1 MNVID
6 EAIVEE
12 VRRRLDQV
20 EASEGV
26 RILLAVESGSRAWGF
41 PSRDS
46 DYDVRFVY
54 IHPPEWYLSVDTEFR
69 RDVIE
74 RPLLDEIDL
83 SGWEIRKALLLF
95 AKSNPPLLEWLASP
109 LVYRDTQT
117 LAPRLRDLLPTYYA
131 PNASL
136 YHYLHMA
143 QGNSREYLQ
152 GDVVWLKKYF
162 YVLRP
167 LLAIRWIEQGRGP
180 VPMLFTD
187 VLAAIAEYPALVAAI
202 EALRGRKMAAEEL
215 DRGPAIPVIS
225 DFIKA
230 ELARL
235 EEFHAERKVQYPG
248 FGPLNTLFR
257 SVLSQTFDRT
267 ALLTPR
273 LSPPPKS

>member
-1 MNVID
+1 MID
-6 EAIVEE
+6 EVIVEE

-20 EASEGV
+20 ETSEGV

-41 PSRDS
+41 PSKDS

-54 IHPPEWYLSVDTEFR
+54 IHPPEWYLSVDAELR

-74 RPLLDEIDL
+74 RPILDEIDL

-109 LVYRDTQT
+109 LIYSDTQT
-117 LAPRLRDLLPTYYA
+117 FAPRLRDLLPTYYA

-143 QGNSREYLQ
+143 QGNFKDYLR
-152 GDVVWLKKYF
+152 GDVVWVKKYF

-167 LLAIRWIEQGRGP
+167 LLAVRWIEQARGP

-187 VLAAIAEYPALVAAI
+187 VLVTIADKPELVAEI
-202 EALRGRKMAAEEL
+202 ETLRKREDGRRGARPRPGDPGHHRLRRVGACATRATSPGEES
-215 DRGPAIPVIS
+215 PVS
-225 DFIKA
+225 
-230 ELARL
+230 
-235 EEFHAERKVQYPG
+235 G
-248 FGPLNTLFR
+248 F
-257 SVLSQTFDRT
+257 RT
-267 ALLTPR
+267 AQHALPHGSIR
-273 LSPPPKS
+273 DV

>member
-54 IHPPEWYLSVDTEFR
+54 IHPPEWYLSVDAEFR

-74 RPLLDEIDL
+74 RPILDEIDL

-109 LVYRDTQT
+109 LVYKD
-117 LAPRLRDLLPTYYA
+117 
-131 PNASL
+131 S
-136 YHYLHMA
+136 
-143 QGNSREYLQ
+143 
-152 GDVVWLKKYF
+152 
-162 YVLRP
+162 
-167 LLAIRWIEQGRGP
+167 
-180 VPMLFTD
+180 
-187 VLAAIAEYPALVAAI
+187 
-202 EALRGRKMAAEEL
+202 
-215 DRGPAIPVIS
+215 
-225 DFIKA
+225 
-230 ELARL
+230 
-235 EEFHAERKVQYPG
+235 
-248 FGPLNTLFR
+248 
-257 SVLSQTFDRT
+257 
-267 ALLTPR
+267 
-273 LSPPPKS
+273 

>member
-1 MNVID
+1 MHGLID

-12 VRRRLDQV
+12 VRRRLDLV
-20 EASEGV
+20 ESSEGV

-54 IHPPEWYLSVDTEFR
+54 IHPPEWYLSVDADLR

-74 RPLLDEIDL
+74 RPILDEIDL

-95 AKSNPPLLEWLASP
+95 AKSNPPLLEWLSSP

-117 LAPRLRDLLPTYYA
+117 LAPRLRALLPNYYA

-143 QGNSREYLQ
+143 QGNFKDYLR
-152 GDVVWLKKYF
+152 GDVVWVKKYF

-167 LLAIRWIEQGRGP
+167 LLAVRWIEQGRGP

-187 VLAAIAEYPALVAAI
+187 VLVTIADKPELVAEI
-202 EALRGRKMAAEEL
+202 ETLRKRKMAGEEL
-215 DRGPAIPVIS
+215 DRGPAIPIIT
-225 DFIKA
+225 DFVSS

-235 EEFHAERKVQYPG
+235 EQLHPERKVQYPG
-248 FGPLNTLFR
+248 FEPLNTLFR
-257 SVLSQTFDRT
+257 AVLSETFDR
-267 ALLTPR
+267 AG
-273 LSPPPKS
+273 

>member
-1 MNVID
+1 MHGVID
-6 EAIVEE
+6 EVIVEE
-12 VRRRLDQV
+12 VRRRLDHV
-20 EASEGV
+20 ETNEGV

-54 IHPPEWYLSVDTEFR
+54 IHPPEWYLSVDADQR

-74 RPLLDEIDL
+74 RPILDEIDL

-95 AKSNPPLLEWLASP
+95 AKSNPPLLEWLSSP
-109 LVYRDTQT
+109 LIYRDTKA
-117 LAPRLRDLLPTYYA
+117 LAPRLLDLLPAYYA

-143 QGNSREYLQ
+143 QGNFKDYLR
-152 GDVVWLKKYF
+152 GDIVWVKKYF

-167 LLAIRWIEQGRGP
+167 LLAVRWIEQGRGP

-187 VLAAIAEYPALVAAI
+187 LLVTIADKPELVAGI
-202 EALRGRKMAAEEL
+202 ETLRKRKMAGEEL
-215 DRGPAIPVIS
+215 DRGPAIPVIT
-225 DFIKA
+225 DFVSS

-235 EEFHAERKVQYPG
+235 EELHPERKAQYPG
-248 FGPLNTLFR
+248 FEPLNTLFR
-257 SVLSQTFDRT
+257 TVLSETFDR
-267 ALLTPR
+267 AG
-273 LSPPPKS
+273 